1 MLTDC
6 RAGIGAVIKRAP
18 ELRTSRL
25 CPEATISLEG
35 IGTYYTGVPSTR
47 PPAKVELT
55 RALNALRDEAEVT
68 ALRLS
73 GDDAGADLQELGQAL
88 EKLEQR
94 CDDLARTTRGNWK
107 PRLAEARRHFHEAR
121 DLLDDGE
128 PTDAVALEVMAGRE
142 GLRGKA

>member
-18 ELRTSRL
+18 DLRTSRL

-35 IGTYYTGVPSTR
+35 IGTYYTGVPSSR
-47 PPAKVELT
+47 PPAQVELT
-55 RALNALRDEAEVT
+55 RALSALRDEAEVA

-94 CDDLARTTRGNWK
+94 CDDLAKTTRGNWK
-107 PRLAEARRHFHEAR
+107 PRLVEARRHFHEAR

-128 PTDAVALEVMAGRE
+128 PADAVALEVMAGRE
-142 GLRGKA
+142 GLRGKG

>member
-1 MLTDC
+1 M
-6 RAGIGAVIKRAP
+6 
-18 ELRTSRL
+18 

-47 PPAKVELT
+47 PAPKDGLAQAIGE
-55 RALNALRDEAEVT
+55 LRDAAEVA

-73 GDDAGADLQELGQAL
+73 GDDADADLEELGQAL
-88 EKLEQR
+88 AKLETT

-107 PRLAEARRHFHEAR
+107 ARLVEARKHFHEAR

-128 PTDAVALEVMAGRE
+128 PADAVALEVMAGRE
-142 GLRGKA
+142 GLRN

>member
-1 MLTDC
+1 M
-6 RAGIGAVIKRAP
+6 IKRAP

-35 IGTYYTGVPSTR
+35 IGNYYTGVPSSL
-47 PPAKVELT
+47 PAAKDELT
-55 RALNALRDEAEVT
+55 GAITALRNQAEVA

-73 GDDAGADLQELGQAL
+73 GDDADADLQELAQAL

-94 CDDLARTTRGNWK
+94 CDELAKKARGNWK
-107 PRLAEARRHFHEAR
+107 PRLVEARRHFHEAR

-128 PTDAVALEVMAGRE
+128 PADAVALEVMAGRE
-142 GLRGKA
+142 GLRGRR